1 MFGRPI
7 FVDVAA
13 TWIHVA
19 HAMKHHTYKQLA
31 NDYRLWMEYI
41 DPQGLDTREA
51 FDGMTE
57 AERIAVIVRC
67 CGPEP
72 RLTGHDAIDGAR
84 TDISIS
90 DARDIARE
98 DPSLIYAE
106 AR

>member
-1 MFGRPI
+1 
-7 FVDVAA
+7 
-13 TWIHVA
+13 
-19 HAMKHHTYKQLA
+19 MKHHTYKQLA